1 MNFIL
6 CRGYKLNP
14 SLTKVLLYG
23 CVTVSY
29 CWVFTFAT
37 NTEVATEIT
46 DSSTMKLRNAGVLKQ
61 EIKAFLGTVSRGT
74 RKKRKAGRIHRA
86 IRKHQSMKNTWQD
99 QQYWLDWHPRQ
110 SEMEVSVEIHS
121 DEVHKEAVVIQKR
134 PPPSVGEAWLLLC
147 LVHKGPLK
155 KVLEM

>member
-23 CVTVSY
+23 YVTVSY
-29 CWVFTFAT
+29 RWVFTFAM

-74 RKKRKAGRIHRA
+74 RKKRKAGRIHGA

-99 QQYWLDWHPRQ
+99 QQYWLDWHSRQ
-110 SEMEVSVEIHS
+110 SEMEVGVEIHS